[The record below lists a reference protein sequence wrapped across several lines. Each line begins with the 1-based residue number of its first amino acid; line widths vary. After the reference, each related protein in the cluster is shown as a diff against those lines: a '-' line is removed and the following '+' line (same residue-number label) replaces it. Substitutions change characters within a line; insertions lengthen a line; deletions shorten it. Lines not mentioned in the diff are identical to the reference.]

1 MSTWFE
7 EYLAAWDSLDV
18 ERVLEWMTD
27 DIVYEDT
34 TLGEV
39 ARGTKQMRKFA
50 EASFRNV
57 PDARFE
63 FLGGHDDGTSFAM
76 EWIMHPMGVQGA
88 TVGSLRNGKV
98 SAHRDYWNGAKF
110 QPATS

>member
-1 MSTWFE
+1 MTTWFE

-18 ERVLEWMTD
+18 DRVLSWMTD

-34 TLGEV
+34 TLGHE
-39 ARGTKQMRKFA
+39 ASGTHQMRKFA

-63 FLGGHDDGTSFAM
+63 FVCGVDDGTTFAM
-76 EWIMHPMGVQGA
+76 EWIMHPMGVRGA
-88 TVGSLRNGKV
+88 TIGSIRDGKV
-98 SAHRDYWNGAKF
+98 RTHRDYWNGALF
-110 QPATS
+110 TPSTG